1 MKLGTYRL
9 AGSHAWRAASFDRPN
24 SVIDL
29 ESALGSA
36 GAGLRQTVSEAQ
48 IGGNAADPVFWL
60 STSRRDL
67 AAQLVSATTAGA
79 AYVHALANVAIG
91 PPVPRPGKIIAVGRN
106 YMNHVKEG
114 QQIWAARGRKVE
126 LPTFPAAFAKFPSAL
141 TATDSEIRI
150 PPGVRGVDYEIELA
164 IVIGE
169 TALHVTEENALACV
183 AGYTICNDV
192 GARELQRLEMESQ
205 IGITMSKNFPTF
217 GPMGPWMVTADELP
231 DPQALTMELRVNG
244 QQRQHTTTA
253 DMIFTVRQ
261 IIAYW
266 SRIGLQPGDIISTGT
281 PSGVALAMPV
291 PDQYY
296 LKPGDVVEA
305 EISGIGRLVNRVV
318 DAGDAPV

>member
-1 MKLGTYRL
+1 MRLGTYRR
-9 AGSHAWRAASFDRPN
+9 AGSGEWRAASFERPDF
-24 SVIDL
+24 VIDL
-29 ESALGSA
+29 ESALVSA
-36 GAGLRQTVSEAQ
+36 AVGLRDAVAA
-48 IGGNAADPVFWL
+48 GPAGRNAADPVFWL
-60 STSRRDL
+60 SPGRRGL
-67 AAQLVSATTAGA
+67 ASKLVADVTPGA
-79 AYVHALANVAIG
+79 AYVHALRDVAIG
-91 PPVPRPGKIIAVGRN
+91 PPVPRPGKVIAVGRN

-126 LPTFPAAFAKFPSAL
+126 LPTFPAAFAKFPSCL

-150 PPGVRGVDYEIELA
+150 PAGVRGVDYEVELA
-164 IVIGE
+164 VVIGE
-169 TALHVTEENALACV
+169 AAVDVPEDEALSCV

-205 IGITMSKNFPTF
+205 IGITLSKNFPTF

-244 QQRQHTTTA
+244 EPRQHTTTG

-266 SRIGLQPGDIISTGT
+266 SRIGLEPGDIISTGT
-281 PSGVALAMPV
+281 PSGVALAMPD
-291 PDQYY
+291 PEKYY

-318 DAGDAPV
+318 DAPAARA